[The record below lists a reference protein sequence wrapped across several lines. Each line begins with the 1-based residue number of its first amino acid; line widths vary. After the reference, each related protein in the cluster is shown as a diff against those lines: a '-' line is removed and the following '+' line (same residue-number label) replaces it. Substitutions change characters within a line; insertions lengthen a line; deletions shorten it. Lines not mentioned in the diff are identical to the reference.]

1 MLVGILFPLVLGLI
15 CMIIIGSPIVTIFVA
30 VHGVRGSVYTTA
42 GTAEKETP

>member
-1 MLVGILFPLVLGLI
+1 MDKQNMNP
-15 CMIIIGSPIVTIFVA
+15 IIDLLKVEFGVA